1 MNKLL
6 VNEQRLLEKKTIEM
20 LRLASVQFEKKE
32 DRSMLILEL
41 YAITPD
47 SVGPVSNHRTPW
59 VSLKMGRPLTTEYN
73 PLSSLRIWQQQSSS

>member
-20 LRLASVQFEKKE
+20 LRLVSVQFEKKV
-32 DRSMLILEL
+32 DRSMLILGT

-47 SVGPVSNHRTPW
+47 SVGPVSSTNDKQSYNL
-59 VSLKMGRPLTTEYN
+59 VSVPLKKKI
-73 PLSSLRIWQQQSSS
+73 SF

>member
-47 SVGPVSNHRTPW
+47 SVGPVSNDRAW
-59 VSLKMGRPLTTEYN
+59 QESLEVGNPIDIKCNPFSLSLT
-73 PLSSLRIWQQQSSS
+73 WQQRSSF